1 MIRTLSLLAVVFI
14 FSCNPKTLT
23 NKALEE
29 IEVRIVIKGTS
40 DYCGGAN
47 PPEQLLKRLKTLQ
60 LLAGTE
66 LIIKN
71 SDQDFQETVKTDQ
84 QGEIN
89 KSLPAGAYQ
98 IFFPEKISAKP
109 MERAINKDYCLK
121 WKDTPDATF
130 EVSNEQNSF
139 ELKLHR
145 SCNPCELARP

>member
-1 MIRTLSLLAVVFI
+1 
-14 FSCNPKTLT
+14 SCNPKTLT

-29 IEVRIVIKGTS
+29 IEVKIIIQSTA

-47 PPEQLLKRLKTLQ
+47 PPEQLLERLKTAK
-60 LLAGTE
+60 LLANTE

-71 SDQDFQETVKTDQ
+71 NEKDFQEMVKTDE

-89 KSLPAGAYQ
+89 KSLPAGDYQ
-98 IFFPEKISAKP
+98 IYFPEKISAKP

-121 WKDTPDATF
+121 WKNTPDATIQ
-130 EVSNEQNSF
+130 VTNEQSSF